1 MDLYDLIDPFADLDP
16 IAVPYAYE
24 DDEEDY
30 NVSWKDDFD
39 EYLYGDSGDDFEADD
54 YSEDSFA

>member
-39 EYLYGDSGDDFEADD
+39 EYL
-54 YSEDSFA
+54 